1 MLFTCCE
8 DIVKSTLHKD
18 DVLWLTFGYYNFYL
32 EKSAVQNVKKHINIY
47 EIWICL
53 IEKYVCFTLLLPPLR
68 MHADSWNI

>member
-32 EKSAVQNVKKHINIY
+32 AKSAVQNVKKHINIY
-47 EIWICL
+47 EI
-53 IEKYVCFTLLLPPLR
+53 
-68 MHADSWNI
+68 